1 MKEILPMLIPD
12 DSPCRLLNDLRLAGA
27 DDADPATAAAL
38 AAHLETCPH
47 CRQVDLD
54 LASLLT
60 AYRRRAPEPLGAARE
75 DRLLQCMC
83 GPAADADPA
92 DSRATAG

>member
-1 MKEILPMLIPD
+1 MLIPD
-12 DSPCRLLNDLRLAGA
+12 DSPCRQLDDPRLAMT
-27 DDADPATAAAL
+27 DDADPATTAAL

-54 LASLLT
+54 LTSLLA
-60 AYRRRAPEPLGAARE
+60 AYRRCAPEPLGAERE

-83 GPAADADPA
+83 GPAAAVDAA
-92 DSRATAG
+92 DSRAASG